1 MGGKR
6 CWALLDSG
14 AADNFI
20 AATTVAAT
28 QIPTHQLGMPWA
40 VSLGNGDI
48 VYTTHYALTQL
59 QVGDYT
65 ALTCFKVLTTDLAM
79 VLGYPFLLKHR
90 PHIDWKKRTLLFQRR
105 GKEYLVQGYP
115 GNNIPRD
122 ELNRV
127 EQVTSEMLLDE
138 WTTEPLKGSH
148 YRHMGAD
155 EQHIDKWQST
165 MPEEEDACHLQQ
177 ADVFNILGPLPWS
190 SMKKDEKPN
199 PQGGSAPVNL
209 EEATYGGGAPVNN
222 TPRGGPPIGEQRN
235 RRRKIACSSDR
246 RKCRG

>member
-1 MGGKR
+1 
-6 CWALLDSG
+6 
-14 AADNFI
+14 
-20 AATTVAAT
+20 
-28 QIPTHQLGMPWA
+28 MPWA

-65 ALTCFKVLTTDLAM
+65 ALTCFKVLATDLAM

-115 GNNIPRD
+115 GSNIPRN

-138 WTTEPLKGSH
+138 WTAEPRNGSH
-148 YRHMGAD
+148 YRHMRAD
-155 EQHIDKWQST
+155 EQRIDKGQSMT
-165 MPEEEDACHLQQ
+165 QEEDAYYLQQ

-190 SMKKDEKPN
+190 SMKKDEEPN
-199 PQGGSAPVNL
+199 PQGGSAPVSL
-209 EEATYGGGAPVNN
+209 EEPTYGGG
-222 TPRGGPPIGEQRN
+222 T
-235 RRRKIACSSDR
+235 S
-246 RKCRG
+246 